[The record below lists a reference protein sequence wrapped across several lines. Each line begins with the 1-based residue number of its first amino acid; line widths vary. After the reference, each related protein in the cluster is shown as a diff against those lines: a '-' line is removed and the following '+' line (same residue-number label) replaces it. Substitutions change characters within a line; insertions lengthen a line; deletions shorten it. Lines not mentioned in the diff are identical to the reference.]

1 MRRSVALLA
10 VLGLFLVGVLVG
22 VLGTHAF
29 YLHKIERGGGVVGFA
44 TELFAKSLERRLDL
58 DEGQKRQLEVILR
71 DTHREFGV
79 LHQDV
84 GPRAMAILRR
94 MQGRIEAMLTPEQSA
109 EFHRFQEGSMR
120 RFHRFLLHR

>member
-1 MRRSVALLA
+1 MKRWVALLA

-22 VLGTHAF
+22 VVGTHVF
-29 YLHKIERGGGVVGFA
+29 YHHKIERGGGLVGFA
-44 TELFAKSLERRLDL
+44 TELFAQNLERRLDL
-58 DEGQKRQLEVILR
+58 DEGQKRQLEEILA

-84 GPRAMAILRR
+84 GPRAMTILRR
-94 MQGRIEAMLTPEQSA
+94 MQGRIEEMLTPQQA
-109 EFHRFQEGSMR
+109 EEYRRFQEGSMK

>member
-1 MRRSVALLA
+1 MKRSVALLA

-29 YLHKIERGGGVVGFA
+29 YLHKIERGGGLIGWT
-44 TELFAKSLERRLDL
+44 TELFAGRLERRLDL
-58 DEGQKRQLEVILR
+58 DEEQKRQLEVILR

-84 GPRAMAILRR
+84 GPRAMSILRR
-94 MQGRIEAMLTPEQSA
+94 MQRRIEGMLTPEQV
-109 EFHRFQEGSMR
+109 EEYRRFQEGTLR